1 MFGSVLIA
9 NRGEIAC
16 RIARTA
22 RRLGLRTIAVYSDA
36 DRDALHVAL
45 ADDAVRLGPAEAAR
59 SYLDVDALVRAV
71 RATGAEAVHP
81 GYGFLAENADFAEAV
96 AGAGAAFVGPPAEA
110 IRAMG
115 SKSAAKALMAEA
127 GVPLV
132 PGYHGEAQDPDRLVR
147 EAEAVG
153 YPLLIKA
160 SAGGGGKGMR
170 VVERAAEFADQLAAA
185 QREAKGAFGDDR
197 VLLERY
203 LMQPR
208 HIELQVFAD
217 AHGNCIH
224 LHERD
229 CSSQRRHQKVLE
241 EAPAP
246 GLSADKR
253 AEMGAAAVA
262 AAQAVGYVGAGTV
275 EFIAEG
281 EPGEESFYFME
292 MNTRLQ
298 VEHPVTEAVTGLD
311 LVEWQLRVA
320 AGEALPLAQEQV
332 PLDGHAVEVRLYAE
346 DPARDFLPATG
357 PLQRLDL
364 PEGLPGIRID
374 SGVRAGDRVTPHYDP
389 MLAKLIAHG
398 PDRPTALRRLA
409 HALRATRVGPTVS
422 NLGFLARLA
431 AHPELQAG
439 AVDTGFLARAGRA
452 LVPDPED
459 TPPPEVLALAALAE
473 LESRKAAVAAEAAAS
488 GDPQSPWHAA
498 DGWRLNAAPHREL
511 SFHAGDGS
519 HRVQVAESPAG
530 VELRIGAARFAGR
543 ARLDPDGTLAAELDG
558 RRRSAVVLA
567 DGDRRTVLLDG
578 DLWRLSRHRPLAAA
592 DAADQPDGSLLAP
605 MPGRV
610 ARVGVEPGAQVAAG
624 TTLMVLEAMKME
636 HAIKAPADGRV
647 AALRYRAGDQVE
659 EGAELL
665 LFEAEVQA

>member
-1 MFGSVLIA
+1 MFASLLIA
-9 NRGEIAC
+9 NRGEIAV
-16 RIARTA
+16 RILRTA

-36 DRDALHVAL
+36 DRDALHVAR
-45 ADDAVRLGPAEAAR
+45 ADDAVRLGPAEAAQ
-59 SYLDVDALVRAV
+59 SYLDRDALIRAI
-71 RATGAEAVHP
+71 RETGAEAVHP

-96 AGAGAAFVGPPAEA
+96 AAAGATFVGPPPEA

-132 PGYHGEAQDPDRLVR
+132 PGYHGESQDPERLAR
-147 EAEAVG
+147 EAEAIG
-153 YPLLIKA
+153 FPLLIKA

-170 VVERAAEFADQLAAA
+170 VVERAGDFADQLAAA
-185 QREAKGAFGDDR
+185 KREAKGAFGDDS

-203 LMQPR
+203 LTRPR

-217 AHGNCIH
+217 RHGNCIH

-229 CSSQRRHQKVLE
+229 CSIQRRHQKVLE

-246 GLSADKR
+246 GLSAATR

-281 EPGEESFYFME
+281 EPGAESFYFME

-311 LVEWQLRVA
+311 LVDWQLRVA
-320 AGEALPLAQEQV
+320 AGQPLPLTQDEV
-332 PLDGHAVEVRLYAE
+332 PLEGHAVEVRLYAE

-364 PEGLPGIRID
+364 PEGLPGIRVD

-398 PDRPTALRRLA
+398 PDRGTALRRLA

-422 NLGFLARLA
+422 NLGFLARLVT
-431 AHPELQAG
+431 HPELTAG
-439 AVDTGFLARAGRA
+439 AVDTGFLARTGPA
-452 LVPDPED
+452 LSPDPD
-459 TPPPEVLALAALAE
+459 GAPPPEVLALAALAE
-473 LESRKAAVAAEAAAS
+473 LAARRAAVAAEAAAA
-488 GDPQSPWHAA
+488 GDPQSPWHSA
-498 DGWRLNAAPHREL
+498 DGWRLNAPAHREL

-519 HRVQVAESPAG
+519 HLVRLAETPDA
-530 VELRIGAARFAGR
+530 VELRVGADRFAAR
-543 ARLDPDGTLAAELDG
+543 ARLTEDGTLEAELNG
-558 RRRSAVVLA
+558 RRRRTVVLA

-578 DLWRLSRHRPLAAA
+578 DAWRLARERPLAAA

-610 ARVGVEPGAQVAAG
+610 ARVGVDPGARVAAG

-647 AALRYRAGDQVE
+647 AALRYRAGDQVD

-665 LFEAEVQA
+665 LFEAEEA